1 MVQSK
6 RGRPQH
12 LYKIFGNTSLC
23 VIYDGGAQERTR
35 RTQNDLQYSVEA
47 LRVLKDEEIPYSEEI
62 YNDETGYMCPSIL
75 AQLGRMILSD
85 GCSPSFVI
93 KVTKGIC
100 ILKHRGMTVKNI
112 EKALRSARQTK
123 NWVLSPVFSV
133 SEGFQSSV
141 VT

>member
-23 VIYDGGAQERTR
+23 VIYDGGAQERTQ

-47 LRVLKDEEIPYSEEI
+47 LRVLKDQEIPYAEEI
-62 YNDETGYMCPSIL
+62 YNSETGYMCPSIL
-75 AQLGRMILSD
+75 AQLGRMVLSD
-85 GCSPSFVI
+85 GYSPEFMV

-100 ILKHRGMTVKNI
+100 ILKHRGMTVKAI
-112 EKALRSARQTK
+112 EKALRTARQTK
-123 NWVLSPVFSV
+123 NWILEPVYDKL
-133 SEGFQSSV
+133 ENLELYL
-141 VT
+141 

>member
-35 RTQNDLQYSVEA
+35 RTQNDLQYSAEA
-47 LRVLKDEEIPYSEEI
+47 LRVLKDEEIAYAEEI
-62 YNDETGYMCPSIL
+62 YNDSTGYMCPSIL

-85 GCSPSFVI
+85 GYSHAFMI
-93 KVTKGIC
+93 KVTKGVC
-100 ILKHRGMTVKNI
+100 ILKHRGMTVKEI
-112 EKALRSARQTK
+112 EKALRMARQTK
-123 NWVLSPVFSV
+123 NWILKPISASFDRYDPAL
-133 SEGFQSSV
+133 
-141 VT
+141 

>member
-47 LRVLKDEEIPYSEEI
+47 LRVLKDEEIPYAEEI
-62 YNDETGYMCPSIL
+62 YNDGTGYLCPSLL

-85 GCSPSFVI
+85 GYSPAFVV

-100 ILKHRGMTVKNI
+100 ILKHRGMTVKEL
-112 EKALRSARQTK
+112 EKALRAARQSK
-123 NWVLSPVFSV
+123 NWVLEPVLAYSQ
-133 SEGFQSSV
+133 GFELSL
-141 VT
+141 